1 MIEFYSFGKLIFNGE
16 TYTKDLIILCNK
28 QDIKVIPNWWRKE
41 GHFLQNVDLEDVWSF
56 SPEYLVV
63 GTGAN
68 GCMKVAQ
75 EVLDKAKKLNI
86 QVISQLTAQAVD
98 TFNNLL
104 KQGKKIAGVF
114 HLTC

>member
-1 MIEFYSFGKLIFNGE
+1 M
-16 TYTKDLIILCNK
+16 
-28 QDIKVIPNWWRKE
+28 
-41 GHFLQNVDLEDVWSF
+41 WSF

-75 EVLDKAKKLNI
+75 EVLDKAKELNI
-86 QVISQLTAQAVD
+86 QVISQLTSQAVD